1 MSISPEMIKAAAV
14 KSMSQTGAKELAAII
29 PAYVSA
35 QKQHNKAFKKWAA
48 SIEIGT
54 IVAIDE
60 RFVSHENNPFLP
72 WEVIAIHPPG
82 SEHNKSGTTENLYN
96 LQNLTGATVSHH
108 SPAFLKPYGDAEATR
123 AILKDRVC
131 GVKVAVENAD
141 EATLV
146 VLEDLLAKRTTG

>member
-1 MSISPEMIKAAAV
+1 MPISPEMIKAAAV

-82 SEHNKSGTTENLYN
+82 SEHNKSGTDNQYN
-96 LQNLTGATVSHH
+96 LQNLAGAAVSHY
-108 SPAFLKPYGDAEATR
+108 SPVFLKPYGDADAAR

-131 GVKVAVENAD
+131 GVKVAIENAD
-141 EATLV
+141 EATLAA
-146 VLEDLLAKRTTG
+146 LEDLLAKRTTG

>member
-1 MSISPEMIKAAAV
+1 MPISPEMIKAAAA
-14 KSMSQTGAKELAAII
+14 KSMSQAGAKELAAII

-48 SIEIGT
+48 SLEIGS

-60 RFVSHENNPFLP
+60 RLISHENNPFLP

-82 SEHNKSGTTENLYN
+82 SERNKSGTDNQYN
-96 LQNLTGATVSHH
+96 LQNLAGAAVSYY
-108 SPAFLKPYGDAEATR
+108 SPVFLKPYGDAEAAR

-131 GVKVAVENAD
+131 GMKVAIENAD
-141 EATLV
+141 EATLAA
-146 VLEDLLAKRTTG
+146 LEDLLAKRTTG